1 MAKEE
6 IFRNPLAGWF
16 LRSLQAF
23 PVSRQKVSSSTIRK
37 ALEVMKRGRVLLL
50 FPEGTR
56 GDGKT
61 LQRAKPGIAII
72 AERSGAPLIPVYL
85 HGAERVLPR
94 GSRWFRL
101 HPVTVS
107 FGAPVF
113 PESSSSSAL
122 GEHKKGHYED
132 LMSRVMMVVAEM
144 KKNLEQRKGL

>member
-23 PVSRQKVSSSTIRK
+23 PVSRQKASSSTIRK
-37 ALEVMKRGRVLLL
+37 ALELMKRGRALLL

-85 HGAERVLPR
+85 HGAEKVLPR

-101 HPVTVS
+101 HPVTVG
-107 FGAPVF
+107 FGVPVL
-113 PESSSSSAL
+113 PGSSSSAL
-122 GEHKKGHYED
+122 GEHKKGHYEN
-132 LMSRVMMVVAEM
+132 LMSRVMVRIEEM
-144 KKNLEQRKGL
+144 KNNMEQT